1 MYSTGLGLSTQFTN
15 LKSCFLALFAPNVG
29 SAENRKLECFSGQYL
44 DFDSPPASAEPTV
57 DRLERFSDYLQLVQR
72 VLTA

>member
-1 MYSTGLGLSTQFTN
+1 MLAPLKIESLNVFSNISTLI
-15 LKSCFLALFAPNVG
+15 A
-29 SAENRKLECFSGQYL
+29 RFS
-44 DFDSPPASAEPTV
+44 PASAEPTV